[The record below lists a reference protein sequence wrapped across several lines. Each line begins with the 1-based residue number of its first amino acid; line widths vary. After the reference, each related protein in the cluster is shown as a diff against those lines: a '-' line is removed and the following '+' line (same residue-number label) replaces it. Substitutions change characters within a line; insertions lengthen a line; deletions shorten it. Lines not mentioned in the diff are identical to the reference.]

1 LILRAEECSRAGLIR
16 TEEVVLLFRI
26 LAALILLS
34 SFACAQTP
42 AASGALPDPQPKSL
56 APLRQVT
63 GELNDSEPGTASN
76 LGDTAPLEKIGHGVS
91 APVPLSTPQAKYSRE
106 ARKKKIQGPC
116 LVKIIVDAQGLP
128 QNPKV
133 VRSIGYGLDEAAL
146 DAIKKYRF
154 KPAMKD
160 GHPVAVEM
168 AIEVNFRL
176 Y

>member
-1 LILRAEECSRAGLIR
+1 ML
-16 TEEVVLLFRI
+16 EVVLLFRV
-26 LAALILLS
+26 LAVLILVS
-34 SFACAQTP
+34 SFTQAQTP
-42 AASGALPDPQPKSL
+42 AAS
-56 APLRQVT
+56 
-63 GELNDSEPGTASN
+63 
-76 LGDTAPLEKIGHGVS
+76 TAPQQKPSDPAWLAKEVAKRTQPDAADVSPDAAAPMKIGHGVS

-116 LVKIIVDAQGLP
+116 LVRIIVDAQGLP

-168 AIEVNFRL
+168 SIEVNFRL